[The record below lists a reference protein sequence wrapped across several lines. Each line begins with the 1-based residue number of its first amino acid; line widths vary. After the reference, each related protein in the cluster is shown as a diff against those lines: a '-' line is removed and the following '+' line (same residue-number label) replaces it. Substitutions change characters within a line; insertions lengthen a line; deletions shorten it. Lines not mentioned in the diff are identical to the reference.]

1 MRRNIITAE
10 DILNFLKDNVE
21 EDNPHLELQI
31 GELTIHECQL
41 VIRQFDHDRK
51 DYLNYEQFLDMLL
64 PLSKS
69 KSIQDRMQI
78 VMDPNNHDYI
88 VDKRAKLAYELE
100 YTLLRIILQE
110 VQLATAIEDCRRD
123 IYSVI

>member
-1 MRRNIITAE
+1 
-10 DILNFLKDNVE
+10 
-21 EDNPHLELQI
+21 
-31 GELTIHECQL
+31 
-41 VIRQFDHDRK
+41 
-51 DYLNYEQFLDMLL
+51 
-64 PLSKS
+64 
-69 KSIQDRMQI
+69 MQI